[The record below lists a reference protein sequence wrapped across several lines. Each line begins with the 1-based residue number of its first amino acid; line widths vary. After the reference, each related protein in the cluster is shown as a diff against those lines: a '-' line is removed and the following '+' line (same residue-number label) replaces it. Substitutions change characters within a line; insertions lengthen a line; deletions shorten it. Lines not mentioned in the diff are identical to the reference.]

1 MRGEDATWPR
11 ALRERPAANVNAVSH
26 YSQDASRRQRDSG
39 HDGGKEHLPRL
50 LLPPPNPKKQQLRQ
64 DSPWDKTF
72 SPPPEIQRGGDREDW
87 RARLRGCGDALGAR
101 VSAQPLGRIPTP
113 RGPRPP
119 LGPRLPGA
127 RWGLPGA
134 APHRTRQSRPL
145 PRARG
150 PRRAQTPSP
159 SGPAQESPKG

>member
-11 ALRERPAANVNAVSH
+11 APRERPAANVSAVSH

-87 RARLRGCGDALGAR
+87 RARLGLRRRAGSPSVRAAPRPDPDAPRATPAPGPAPARGALGA
-101 VSAQPLGRIPTP
+101 P
-113 RGPRPP
+113 
-119 LGPRLPGA
+119 
-127 RWGLPGA
+127 W
-134 APHRTRQSRPL
+134 SRP
-145 PRARG
+145 AQDKAEQTSTQGTG
-150 PRRAQTPSP
+150 P
-159 SGPAQESPKG
+159 